1 MGGNHKVPS
10 LWFFILNNLLF
21 LIKRGGLYKMIR
33 GKETWV
39 IGLIS
44 AVFLLVLSISVFA
57 DGNTINGAPY
67 LREGA
72 GAKSMAIGGAST
84 AVVDDATSTVWNVA
98 GLSKVDCTSVSSMY
112 TAKDGLDRR
121 YNFLALAQC
130 MKGVGTFGMAWINAG
145 VSDIAGYAA
154 DGTSTGMFNSADN
167 AFLLSYG
174 TSFDPVRLG
183 GGIKIL
189 TQKVDP
195 DGDTDMGFGGLDIG
209 IMPDPVEAVTVGLA
223 VQNVFGKIAEASV
236 PVGLRFGTALRL
248 LPENNLMLA
257 VDLEKAFVNL
267 DGRTAVFH
275 MGAEYWAMNLVG
287 FRLGVTSE
295 KEFSAGIGI
304 NISNVW
310 VDYAYSLKRD
320 GLEPDSHY
328 VSISASI
335 K

>member
-1 MGGNHKVPS
+1 
-10 LWFFILNNLLF
+10 
-21 LIKRGGLYKMIR
+21 MIR
-33 GKETWV
+33 GKETWI

-44 AVFLLVLSISVFA
+44 VVFLMVISISAFA
-57 DGNTINGAPY
+57 EGDTINGAPY

-72 GAKSMAIGGAST
+72 GAKSMAMGGAST

-121 YNFLALAQC
+121 YNFLALAQGL
-130 MKGVGTFGMAWINAG
+130 KGVGTFGLAWINSG
-145 VSDIAGYAA
+145 VVDVAGY
-154 DGTSTGMFNSADN
+154 DDSGNSTGMFNSSDN

-189 TQKVDP
+189 TQKIHP
-195 DGDTDMGFGGLDIG
+195 EAEGTDMGFGGLDIG
-209 IMPDPVEAVTVGLA
+209 IMADPVEAVTVGLS
-223 VQNVFGKIAEASV
+223 VQNVFGKIADAKI
-236 PVGLRFGTALRL
+236 PVQLRFGTALRL

-257 VDLEKAFVNL
+257 VDLEKAFVSL
-267 DGRTAVFH
+267 DGRTAVFR
-275 MGAEYWAMNLVG
+275 MGAEYWAMDLVG

-304 NISNVW
+304 NISNVL
-310 VDYAYSLKRD
+310 VDYAYSLKRNS
-320 GLEPDSHY
+320 LEPDSHY

>member
-1 MGGNHKVPS
+1 
-10 LWFFILNNLLF
+10 
-21 LIKRGGLYKMIR
+21 MIR

-57 DGNTINGAPY
+57 EGDTIDGAPY

-72 GAKSMAIGGAST
+72 GAKSMAMGGAST
-84 AVVDDATSTVWNVA
+84 AVVDDATATVWNVA

-112 TAKDGLDRR
+112 TAKDQLDRR
-121 YNFLALAQC
+121 YNFLALAQG
-130 MKGVGTFGMAWINAG
+130 MKGVGTFGLAWINTG
-145 VSDIAGYAA
+145 VVDIAGY
-154 DGTSTGMFNSADN
+154 DVNGTSTGMFNSSDN

-174 TSFDPVRLG
+174 TFFDPVRLG
-183 GGIKIL
+183 GGVKIL
-189 TQKVDP
+189 TQKIHP
-195 DGDTDMGFGGLDIG
+195 DSEGTDMGFGGLDIG
-209 IMPDPVEAVTVGLA
+209 IMADPADSVTIGLS
-223 VQNVFGKIAEASV
+223 VQNIFGKIAEATI
-236 PVGLRFGTALRL
+236 PIELRLGTALRL

-275 MGAEYWAMNLVG
+275 MGAEYWAMDLVG

-304 NISNVW
+304 NISNVF
-310 VDYAYSLKRD
+310 VDYAYSIKRD
-320 GLEPDSHY
+320 GIEPDSHY